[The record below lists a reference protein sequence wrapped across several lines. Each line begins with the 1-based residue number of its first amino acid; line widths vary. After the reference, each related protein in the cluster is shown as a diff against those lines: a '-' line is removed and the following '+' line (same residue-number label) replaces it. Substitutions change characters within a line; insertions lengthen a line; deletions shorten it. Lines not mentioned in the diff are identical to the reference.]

1 MTILLFNNTSYAEE
15 VGEDVLT
22 TNHYISYDIQ
32 NDSILFAKNTNDKI
46 YPASLTKIMTALI
59 LLDNYNFDDYITT
72 KYPLNYQHNGKVA
85 NIPENIEISV
95 VNLLE
100 LLLIYSAND
109 AAYISAIAVSGNIQD
124 FILLMNNKAKAFGMD
139 NTNFNNPDGID
150 EINHYTTLN
159 DLLKLS
165 LKAVQKKE
173 IITLVSKDNFISD
186 VSGNDQIYYSTNML
200 LNEGFVGIKTGWTDM
215 AGLTFIGLNQS
226 NDREIITIVNKSKV
240 DENKYSHFSDS
251 KLLYKSSIET
261 FKKYKIINKN
271 DNIYNLRNSYISKTY
286 KSEIEWK
293 EFINLTKKNKIVL
306 SEYNDKN
313 ITLSFNSYKKS
324 FKIINNNN
332 NIKWVFDPFKIFKI
346 NANQ

>member
-1 MTILLFNNTSYAEE
+1 MIVLLLNNTSYAEE

-22 TNHYISYDIQ
+22 TNHYISYDIK
-32 NDSILFAKNTNDKI
+32 NDSILFAKNINDKI

-59 LLDNYNFDDYITT
+59 LLDNYNFNEYITT
-72 KYPLNYQHNGKVA
+72 KYPLNYEHNGKVA

-95 VNLLE
+95 VGLLE
-100 LLLIYSAND
+100 LLLVYSAND
-109 AAYISAIAVSGNIQD
+109 AAYIAAIAVSESIDD
-124 FILLMNNKAKAFGMD
+124 FILLMNNKAKAFGMN
-139 NTNFNNPDGID
+139 NTNFKNPDGMD

-165 LKAVQKKE
+165 LKAIQKKE
-173 IITLVSKDNFISD
+173 IITLISKDNFISD
-186 VSGNDQIYYSTNML
+186 ISGSDQIYYSTNML
-200 LNEGFVGIKTGWTDM
+200 LKEGFVGMKTGWTNM

-271 DNIYNLRNSYISKTY
+271 DNIYILRNSYSSKTY
-286 KSEIEWK
+286 KSEIEWN
-293 EFINLTKKNKIVL
+293 EFINLSKKNRIAL

-313 ITLSFNSYKKS
+313 ITLSYNNYKKL
-324 FKIINNNN
+324 FKITDTKN
-332 NIKWVFDPFKIFKI
+332 NIKWTFDPLKIFKI